1 MIAMMLPPHLADHLR
16 LHAIGRR
23 LPTVSA
29 LIAELRTGCTGHFGS
44 SPSVMLGPM
53 TKHVVLFGMALVAQ
67 GVMPDPSTVGRAF
80 FGPLLCQVGQ
90 PIWPTIDVVQAL
102 SNKLV
107 MTR

>member
-1 MIAMMLPPHLADHLR
+1 MGWVYRAFWI
-16 LHAIGRR
+16 I
-23 LPTVSA
+23 
-29 LIAELRTGCTGHFGS
+29 
-44 SPSVMLGPM
+44 PSVMLGTM

-67 GVMPDPSTVGRAF
+67 RVMPDPSIVGRAF

-90 PIWPTIDVVQAL
+90 LWPIIDVVQAP